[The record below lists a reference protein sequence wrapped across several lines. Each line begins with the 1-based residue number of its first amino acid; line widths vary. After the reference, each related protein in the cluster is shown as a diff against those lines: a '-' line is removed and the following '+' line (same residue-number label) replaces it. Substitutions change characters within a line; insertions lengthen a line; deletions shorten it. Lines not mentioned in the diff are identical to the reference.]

1 MFLITSLINLN
12 KIYISSDHAGFKLK
26 EKIKSSFKKKKL
38 RVIDL
43 GPINDNSVDYPDFA
57 KKLAKCVSKNKKNR
71 GILVCGSGVG
81 MSIAANKVKNIRA
94 ALCYSIE
101 NTKLSRL
108 HNDANI
114 MAIGS
119 RLISVKLA
127 LNCVN
132 IFLKTRFE
140 SGRHLRRVKK
150 IK

>member
-1 MFLITSLINLN
+1 M
-12 KIYISSDHAGFKLK
+12 K
-26 EKIKSSFKKKKL
+26 
-38 RVIDL
+38 IDL
-43 GPINDNSVDYPDFA
+43 KKMRPKNFNSYLYKSVE
-57 KKLAKCVSKNKKNR
+57 KLAKNVAKSKKNR

-81 MSIAANKVKNIRA
+81 MSIVANKVKNIRA

-114 MAIGS
+114 IALGS
-119 RLISVKLA
+119 RLISAKLA